1 MAVSGSRRT
10 GGRPPV
16 AGPESRRRA
25 LALAFVVA
33 AAMLCA
39 SLPAFASPEASAARG
54 KDKSMADGR
63 RRMLAAAMGG
73 LIGSAAMQDE
83 APAMIE
89 FARKVAYPP
98 INRKDKKRCQWQSSS
113 MGQSN
118 AARADGGIFDLREC
132 DLKGTSA
139 AGKDIS
145 GVLMNDGK
153 FQEVDFQQT
162 VMSKAIAEGADFSNA
177 NFRNA
182 IADRVDF
189 KKAKFNGAI
198 FQNTVLTGSNFE
210 DADLTDADFTD
221 AYIAMFDV
229 KPLCKNPTMK
239 GTNPKTGADTF
250 ESAGCFNTGLAR

>member
-1 MAVSGSRRT
+1 MA
-10 GGRPPV
+10 RP
-16 AGPESRRRA
+16 ASHRRA
-25 LALAFVVA
+25 VALAFVAA

-39 SLPAFASPEASAARG
+39 SLPAFASPEAGAARG
-54 KDKSMADGR
+54 GDRSVADGR
-63 RRMLAAAMGG
+63 RRMLAAALGG
-73 LIGSAAMQDE
+73 LVGTAAMQDE

-98 INRKDKKRCQWQSSS
+98 IDRKNKKRCMWQSSS

-153 FQEVDFQQT
+153 FSDVDFQQT

-182 IADRVDF
+182 IVDRVDF
-189 KKAKFNGAI
+189 RKSNFRGAV

-210 DADLTDADFTD
+210 DADLTNADFTD

>member
-1 MAVSGSRRT
+1 MTAPGCRRA
-10 GGRPPV
+10 GARPPA
-16 AGPESRRRA
+16 AGQAGRRRAAA
-25 LALAFVVA
+25 LALAA
-33 AAMLCA
+33 AAALCA
-39 SLPAFASPEASAARG
+39 SPPAFASPEAGAERGRSRSA
-54 KDKSMADGR
+54 ADGR
-63 RRMLAAAMGG
+63 RGLLAATLGG

-83 APAMIE
+83 APAMVE

-98 INRKDKKRCQWQSSS
+98 IDRKNKKRCVWQSSS

-132 DLKGTSA
+132 DLSGTSA
-139 AGKDIS
+139 ASKDIS

-153 FQEVDFQQT
+153 FSGVDFQET

-189 KKAKFNGAI
+189 RNSNFQGAS
-198 FQNTVLTGSNFE
+198 FQNAVITGSNFE
-210 DADLTDADFTD
+210 GADLTNADFTD
-221 AYIAMFDV
+221 AYIAMYDV

-239 GTNPKTGADTF
+239 GTNPKTGADTY